1 MMMDERK
8 LRILQAIIDDYI
20 MTAVPV
26 GSRTISKKYDI
37 GGLSSATI
45 RNEMSDL
52 EELGY
57 LDQPHTSAGRVPSL
71 KAYRLYV
78 ENLLHGTPKIS
89 PEMARQLRTHFDSRT
104 HQVEDVIRSAAQAIS
119 DVTQYTAVVTAP
131 QSRSPRIRHLQFVPV
146 SEGLALLVMVT
157 DAGIVRDN
165 VIRIDPTLTPED
177 LFEIGRMLTAQ
188 LKGLTPEEVCP
199 KLTELA
205 TRYESYRLML
215 GDVQEAVNRSQR
227 KEVMVGGRSNIL
239 HYPEYSDTEKA
250 RAVLSVL
257 EKRDK
262 LMQLMRS
269 KPQMVFT
276 IRIGDE
282 TGMPETSD
290 CSVETMNYR
299 IGSETTGTIGVI
311 GPTRMQYARVIPV
324 LDYMGRAM
332 SEMMTDRDRGQ
343 TAPQGGEDPQ
353 KIESR
358 ERRNEA
364 EGREEQ

>member
-57 LDQPHTSAGRVPSL
+57 LDQPHMSAGRVPSL

-78 ENLLHGTPKIS
+78 ENLLHGTPQLS
-89 PEMARQLRTHFDSRT
+89 PETADQLRSHFDSRT
-104 HQVEDVIRSAAQAIS
+104 RQVEDVIRSAAQAIS

-131 QSRSPRIRHLQFVPV
+131 QSRSPKVRHIQFVPV
-146 SEGLALLVMVT
+146 SEGAALMVMVT

-165 VIRIDPTLTPED
+165 VIRVDASLTPED
-177 LFEIGRMLTAQ
+177 LFEIGRMLTEQ
-188 LKGLTPEEVCP
+188 LKGLTPEEIRP
-199 KLTELA
+199 KLMDMA
-205 TRYESYRLML
+205 ARYRDHRLMFD
-215 GDVQEAVNRSQR
+215 DVIEAVDRTGV
-227 KEVMVGGRSNIL
+227 KDVMVGGRSNIL
-239 HYPEYSDTEKA
+239 HYPEYSDMEKA

-276 IRIGDE
+276 IRIGEE

-290 CSVETMNYR
+290 CSVVTMNYR
-299 IGSETTGTIGVI
+299 IGDETTGTIGVI
-311 GPTRMQYARVIPV
+311 GPTRMRYARVIPV
-324 LDYMGRAM
+324 LDYMGRALG
-332 SEMMTDRDRGQ
+332 ELMTDRDRGQ
-343 TAPQGGEDPQ
+343 LKKPQSGPKKQDRKQGET
-353 KIESR
+353 E
-358 ERRNEA
+358 
-364 EGREEQ
+364 